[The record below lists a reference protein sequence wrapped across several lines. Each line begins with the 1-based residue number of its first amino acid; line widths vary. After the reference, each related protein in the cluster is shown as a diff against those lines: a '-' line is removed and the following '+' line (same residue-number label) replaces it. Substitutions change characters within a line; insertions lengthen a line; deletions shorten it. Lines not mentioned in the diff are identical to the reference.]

1 MFCNSIVK
9 DYKDSKKDIVIFL
22 FEESICP
29 REIEDTLNYSINDLI
44 DKKEG
49 EVTVIHTLG
58 KYAFKKFIFVGLGN
72 INNFSIQKF
81 KTLIKKNICYFKQN
95 CLVDITTIRNKN
107 IKENDLVNIFI
118 ETYLLTNYHFHGIEE
133 KENLI
138 PEIDLIVNETDE
150 SFILDKVQEACF
162 INMARNL
169 INMPSNYLKQEDFT
183 EYVKQIA
190 KKINIQCEI
199 LGNKQLESIGAGGI
213 LAVNKGSNQE
223 AKLIILRYKGIE
235 NEPFKAIIGK
245 GVIYDSGGYCLK
257 PSTSQITEKADMSG
271 AASVLATIAILA
283 KKKAKCNIMA
293 IMPIVENLIG
303 KDAYKCD
310 DVITMLSGKT
320 VEITNTDAE
329 GRLILADSITYA
341 CNQKEVESI
350 IDIATLTGACAKAL
364 GNVYTGIFSN
374 SDEFYEKFK
383 KASEESYENIWRL
396 PINKEYTKELKDTIV
411 ADIKNSGGNSSVS
424 SAGASV
430 AAGFLS
436 EFLSKDM
443 PWIHLDIAGTALEN
457 KSATGV
463 MIKTMAKF
471 LEKK

>member
-1 MFCNSIVK
+1 MFCKSDVK
-9 DYKDSKKDIVIFL
+9 DYKDSKKDIVVFL
-22 FEESICP
+22 FKKSICP
-29 REIEDTLNYSINDLI
+29 KEIEDRLNYSINDLI
-44 DKKEG
+44 DKTEG
-49 EVTVIHTLG
+49 KATIIHTLG
-58 KYAFKKFIFVGLGN
+58 KYSFKKFIFICLGN
-72 INNFSIQKF
+72 INDFTIKKF
-81 KTLIKKNICYFKQN
+81 KTIIKNNISILNQN
-95 CLVDITTIRNKN
+95 CLVDINTIKNKN
-107 IKENDLVNIFI
+107 IKENDLVHIFI
-118 ETYLLTNYHFHGIEE
+118 ETYLLTNYHFNGIEGE
-133 KENLI
+133 ETTI
-138 PEIDLIVNETDE
+138 PKINLIVNETDE
-150 SFILDKVQEACF
+150 SFILEKVQEAWF
-162 INMARNL
+162 VNMARNL

-190 KKINIQCEI
+190 KELNIQCEI

-271 AASVLATIAILA
+271 AASVLATISILA
-283 KKKAKCNIMA
+283 KKKAKCNVMA
-293 IMPIVENLIG
+293 IMPVVENLIG

-329 GRLILADSITYA
+329 GRLILADGITYA

-350 IDIATLTGACAKAL
+350 IDIATLTGACSEAL

-374 SDEFYEKFK
+374 SNEFYDKFK
-383 KASEESYENIWRL
+383 KASEQNYENIWRL
-396 PINKEYTKELKDTIV
+396 PINEEYTKVLKDTIV
-411 ADIKNSGGNSSVS
+411 ADIKNSAGNSSVS

-443 PWIHLDIAGTALEN
+443 PWIHLDIAGTALED
-457 KSATGV
+457 KCATGV
-463 MIKTMAKF
+463 MIKTMVKF
-471 LEKK
+471 LETK